1 MWISAESI
9 FNLQTA
15 ARAYKQALS
24 TLSYVNV
31 HSYHTSNDGAAGSY
45 ASQGYQTSMFSAFLP
60 TIQGHGPIASATR
73 ILMKLRHQSWVP
85 SFVTNYLG
93 KEFGGGKK
101 KDEELHGKAI
111 KVLDLLQHAAELGH
125 EDALY
130 TLARISLVRP
140 TVIALGCPNESDKA
154 CSPHRIHTF
163 HSTLYLATT
172 RSHRMQRLPGTRPL
186 KRNSLSS
193 TRLGTNT
200 SYQ

>member
-1 MWISAESI
+1 MAAWIFVEARYN
-9 FNLQTA
+9 NLTA

-31 HSYHTSNDGAAGSY
+31 HSYHTSNDGPAGSY
-45 ASQGYQTSMFSAFLP
+45 ASQGYQTSIFSAFLP

-85 SFVTNYLG
+85 SFVTSYLG

-101 KDEELHGKAI
+101 KDEELHGKAV

-125 EDALY
+125 QDALY

-140 TVIALGCPNESDKA
+140 SVVALGCPNESDKA
-154 CSPHRIHTF
+154 CSPRRICTF
-163 HSTLYLATT
+163 HSTLC
-172 RSHRMQRLPGTRPL
+172 
-186 KRNSLSS
+186 
-193 TRLGTNT
+193 
-200 SYQ
+200 